1 MFAVWLK
8 LITIL
13 CLSYTALTGPDSGV
27 VWKDFGGSVTIQCR
41 PPEPEQD
48 SLTLKKGLSEDIDVF
63 NKDSVSDKNT
73 IAEQFKYR
81 LQSNGKFPSVDIL
94 IKNLTSDDT
103 GPYWCCYSKFD
114 QKTASVI
121 HKKGTG
127 SVLLVV
133 LLVVSGTEPAPKQCD
148 TSSDK
153 NLVVVSVVISAAVLL
168 GIVIGFFIW
177 ITLKTKTLRNT
188 VKPRRATTND
198 VYEDMRGTL
207 RR

>member
-1 MFAVWLK
+1 MSAAWLK

-13 CLSYTALTGPDSGV
+13 CLSCTALSGPDSEV
-27 VWKDFGGSVTIQCR
+27 LWKDVGGSFTIQCR
-41 PPEPEQD
+41 APEPEQD
-48 SLTLKKGLSEDIDVF
+48 SLTLKKGLSKDIDVF
-63 NKDSVSDKNT
+63 HKPSGSDKNT
-73 IAEQFKYR
+73 TAEQFKYR
-81 LQSNGKFPSVDIL
+81 LQFNGKFPNVDIL
-94 IKNLTSDDT
+94 IKNLTSNDT
-103 GPYWCCYSKFD
+103 GPYWCCYAKFD
-114 QKTASVI
+114 LNTATVI

-133 LLVVSGTEPAPKQCD
+133 SGTETKQKQCD
-148 TSSDK
+148 PSSDK
-153 NLVVVSVVISAAVLL
+153 NLVLVSVVISAAVLL

-188 VKPRRATTND
+188 VKPRHVTTND